1 MQYRTLGRTG
11 LRVSEIGF
19 GGAVVGI
26 ANYIEPWDPYDSAS
40 QAQVVRALHRALDL
54 GLNYLDTAEGY
65 GEGIS
70 EEILGRVIGP
80 RRGGGPGGSPGECV
94 VATKVTSRDPKAIR
108 AACEASLRRL
118 QTDVIDVYQFH
129 GGWYDCAA
137 SQRHD
142 DVAAILERGG
152 LETMLALRQEGK
164 IRFLGFT
171 AEAPTGGV
179 SRLIATGTFDVL
191 QIRYNLMY
199 QHACDFVNDRGVMFE
214 AEAQSMGIVTM
225 RTLTSGTF
233 QKLMTAAFGKTAAF
247 DPPPDPT
254 QVHRLL
260 LQYVLSNPLVDVAIV
275 GMRRPEEVESNVA
288 IAEDLGGRLDLPG
301 LHHRF
306 ADS

>member
-65 GEGIS
+65 GDGIS

-80 RRGGGPGGSPGECV
+80 RREGCV
-94 VATKVTSRDPKAIR
+94 VATKVTSRDPTAIR

-129 GGWYDCAA
+129 GGWYD
-137 SQRHD
+137 RD
-142 DVAAILERGG
+142 DVTAILERGG

-233 QKLMTAAFGKTAAF
+233 QKLMPAAFES
-247 DPPPDPT
+247 PPDPA

-260 LQYVLSNPLVDVAIV
+260 LQYVLSNPFVDVAIV